1 MHILLVEDE
10 LELARG
16 IQTSLRLGHYAVS
29 HIVQGKEA
37 ILAAESGDCDL
48 MVLDLGLPDMDGL
61 EVLKVIRAKK
71 IALPI
76 IILTARDNVD
86 DKIKGLDAGADDY
99 LAKPFAVDELLARVR
114 VIERR
119 LGNAQT
125 AIITKDSVTIN
136 TQTHT
141 VTVANSPVTLAK
153 KEYMIL
159 RALLERIGHI
169 ISKSQLES
177 ALYAWGDEIASNT
190 IEVHIHNLRKKLP
203 PNFITTIRGV
213 GYSIQ

>member
-10 LELARG
+10 LALAKG
-16 IQTSLRLGHYAVS
+16 IQTSLRLAHYAVS
-29 HIVQGKEA
+29 HVTEGKA
-37 ILAAESGDCDL
+37 AVLAAKNADCDL
-48 MVLDLGLPDMDGL
+48 MILDLGLPDMCGFD
-61 EVLKVIRAKK
+61 VLKIIRANK

-76 IILTARDNVD
+76 VILTARDNVD

-99 LAKPFAVDELLARVR
+99 LAKPFDVDELLARVR

-125 AIITKDSVTIN
+125 AIISKDSVTLN
-136 TQTHT
+136 TQTLV
-141 VTVANSPVTLAK
+141 VTVAEMPVILAK

-159 RALLERIGHI
+159 RALLERIGHVL
-169 ISKSQLES
+169 SKSHLES

-213 GYSIQ
+213 GYCIQ

>member
-10 LELARG
+10 LELSKG
-16 IQTSLRLGHYAVS
+16 IQTSLHLAHYAVS
-29 HIVQGKEA
+29 HVANGKDA
-37 ILAAESGDCDL
+37 ISAAQSGDCDL
-48 MVLDLGLPDMDGL
+48 MILDLGLPDIDGL
-61 EVLKVIRAKK
+61 EVLKNIREKKSAIPVIV
-71 IALPI
+71 
-76 IILTARDNVD
+76 LTARDNID

-119 LGNAQT
+119 LGNARS
-125 AIITKDSVTIN
+125 AIICHGEVTLN
-136 TQTHT
+136 TQSLG
-141 VTVANSPVTLAK
+141 VTVADKPLVLAR

-159 RALLERIGHI
+159 RALLERIGHVLA
-169 ISKSQLES
+169 KTQLES

>member
-10 LELARG
+10 LDLAQG
-16 IQTSLRLGHYAVS
+16 IQTSLRLAHYAVS
-29 HIVQGKEA
+29 HVTEGKDGV
-37 ILAAESGDCDL
+37 LAAQNANCDL
-48 MVLDLGLPDMDGL
+48 MILDLGLPDMDGL
-61 EVLKVIRAKK
+61 EVLKTIRAKK
-71 IALPI
+71 ITLPI
-76 IILTARDNVD
+76 VILTARDNVD
-86 DKIKGLDAGADDY
+86 DKIEGLDAGADDY

-125 AIITKDSVTIN
+125 AIISKDSVVLN
-136 TQTHT
+136 TQTLA
-141 VTVANSPVTLAK
+141 VTVAGMPVTLAK

-159 RALLERIGHI
+159 RALLERIGHVL
-169 ISKSQLES
+169 SKNQLES